1 MREIPRETR
10 KGLLFT
16 LIICGLIVVVGLVIA
31 PLRFQSEASGEK
43 KGKAKKGLIERTT
56 SHEEGLENY
65 DIREDKSEAAQ
76 DALLKF
82 REKVGTDAAR
92 VADIRE
98 GFVRGEE
105 ALRSRIPHLKVEYNT
120 DIRIPEVITPDVWR
134 TEIARLTGPSQMKR
148 SEILRNFVKQNNDL
162 FGVTDEQANSLVV
175 LSDYENPAG
184 NMGFAH
190 LEQRINGIP
199 VFRGEVKA
207 GFTKERE
214 IIRIINNLAPGLDY
228 QSLSTDFGNPVD
240 AVVAAARYA
249 NYELKEGDTTVNQ
262 AVSNDLKV
270 KFGRGGDWDITAEK
284 MYFPTEPGV
293 AVPAWRVLIWKP
305 VNAYYV
311 IVDAETGTLLWRKN
325 ITEDQNQPAT
335 YNVYAN
341 PNAFIP
347 VHDSPAPFT
356 PGPTDPTT
364 ATQAP
369 VISRVDITRVG
380 NEAPYT
386 FNNLGWITDGQNVTD
401 GNAVEAGVDRD
412 GTNGVDAPQTGSPNR
427 VFTTSPAWNPPPG
440 NPAPGDA
447 PLTPQAQRGAVIQMF
462 YVMNWYHDELYRL
475 GFTEPAFNFQNDN
488 FGRGGAGGDRVSA
501 EGQDSSGTNNANFAT
516 PADGGRGRMQMYIWT
531 GPDPDYDGTTDAD
544 VIIHEVT
551 HGTSNR
557 LHGNASGLTSNMS
570 RGMGEGW
577 SDFYAHVMLS
587 EPTDPINGIYT
598 TGGYVTYLVTA
609 GFTAN
614 YYYGIRRFPKA
625 VIAFTGG
632 PNRSACNNGPC
643 PHNPLTFRHLNS
655 NCNTEIGTTTTAVI
669 SAFPR
674 GPIGSSQCDQVHNA
688 GEIWSSALWEVRSL
702 MVQRLG
708 WADGTRCVLQAVTDG
723 MKLSPLN
730 PTFLQGRD
738 SIIQAATSLPAFCGS
753 SSSNVS
759 DVREGFRRRGM
770 GFSASIQST
779 SPAQV
784 TEAFDFPNV
793 QFTDPIVVSDAPGD
807 NDGYPEPGENLLISV
822 SVRNI
827 TGSTINNV
835 FVNISG
841 GPNVSYGN
849 IADGQTVTRQVPYTV
864 PSGAPCGSMH
874 QIQINVS
881 SDIGSQPPVTREF
894 RLGVPVGGPPVTFSN
909 TQTLTIPSSGPTTPY
924 GTTID
929 VTGLTGNKKIK
940 FEVTGITHT
949 WPSDLDFLLVGP
961 GGQKYI
967 FLSDSGGSDDVNN
980 LTFTLTDSAA
990 NQPSTTQW
998 TAGEFRPYNSGAND
1012 PFPSPAPSGPYANA
1026 APAGTDTF
1034 TSVFGT
1040 DSANLN
1046 GTWTLYVVD
1055 DASGD
1060 SGSMAGWKLTF
1071 ESDDYT
1077 CGLTSNVRSRA
1088 DFDGD
1093 GRTDLSVY
1101 RSSNNIWYLQRSTA
1115 GFTAVNWG
1123 QSGDIPVPADY
1134 DGDGKADIAIYRGVD
1149 DPTQFD
1155 YLVLRSGTNTLLS
1168 VNWGV
1173 SGDIPV
1179 PGDYDGDGIA
1189 DFALYR
1195 PSDQFW
1201 YVLKGSDFTP
1211 LIMLKFGQSGDVPV
1225 AGDFDGDGKADL
1237 TVFRN
1242 GTWITRRSSDGNVTF
1257 TNWGLS
1263 TDLLVPADYD
1273 NDNKDDIAVFRP
1285 SNGFWYI
1292 LRSSNGQGQ
1301 FVQFGTSGD
1310 VPVPGDYDGDGA
1322 DDIAV
1327 YRGGTWYVN
1336 RSTAGQLISAFGL
1349 SSDTPLPR
1357 TYIP

>member
-1 MREIPRETR
+1 MNMWKKLDETR
-10 KGLLFT
+10 KGLLISLLT
-16 LIICGLIVVVGLVIA
+16 IGLMLGVILIPRL
-31 PLRFQSEASGEK
+31 FQSEASTQSK
-43 KGKAKKGLIERTT
+43 VPQKGIQRTE

-65 DIREDKSEAAQ
+65 DIREDKSKQAHLILQE
-76 DALLKF
+76 F
-82 REKVGTDAAR
+82 REKAGKDAAV

-98 GFVRGEE
+98 GFVRGEK
-105 ALRSRIPHLKVEYNT
+105 ALQSRIPHVKFEYNT
-120 DIRIPEVITPDVWR
+120 DIKIPEVITPDVWR
-134 TEIARLTGPSQMKR
+134 SEIATLTEPSQMKR
-148 SEILRNFVKQNNDL
+148 SEILRNFVKQYNDL
-162 FGVTDEQANSLVV
+162 FGITDDQANSLVV
-175 LSDYENPAG
+175 IADYENPAG

-207 GFTKERE
+207 GFTKNRE
-214 IIRIINNLAPGLDY
+214 ILRIINNLAPGLDY

-249 NYELKEGDTTVNQ
+249 NYELKQDDTVINQ
-262 AVSNDLKV
+262 AASNDLKV

-311 IVDAETGTLLWRKN
+311 IVDAKTGTMLWRKN
-325 ITEDQNQPAT
+325 ITEDQTQSAT

-369 VISRVDITRVG
+369 VISRVDITRIG
-380 NEAPYT
+380 NESPYT
-386 FNNLGWITDGQNVTD
+386 FNNLGWITNGQNVTD
-401 GNAVEAGVDRD
+401 GNAVEAGIDRD
-412 GTNGVDAPQTGSPNR
+412 GTNGVDAPQVGNPNR
-427 VFTTSPAWNPPPG
+427 VFTTSSPAWNPPPG
-440 NPAPGDA
+440 NPAPGDD
-447 PLTPQAQRGAVIQMF
+447 PLTTQAQRGAVIQMF

-475 GFTEPAFNFQNDN
+475 GFTESAFNFQNDN
-488 FGRGGAGGDRVSA
+488 FGRGGLGGDRVSA
-501 EGQDSSGTNNANFAT
+501 EGQDSSGTNNANFST

-531 GPDPDYDGTTDAD
+531 GPTPDYDGTTDAD

-598 TGGYVTYLVTA
+598 TGGYVTYLITT

-625 VIAFTGG
+625 VISFTGG
-632 PNRSACNNGPC
+632 PNRPACNNGPC

-655 NCNTEIGTTTTAVI
+655 NCNTEIGTTTQANI

-674 GPIGSSQCDQVHNA
+674 GPIGSTQCDQVHNA
-688 GEIWSSALWEVRSL
+688 GEIWSSALWEVRAL

-708 WADGTRCVLQAVTDG
+708 WANGTRCVLQVVTDG
-723 MKLSPLN
+723 MKLAPLN
-730 PTFLQGRD
+730 PTFLQERD
-738 SIIQAATSLPAFCGS
+738 AIIQAANSLPSFCGT

-793 QFTDPIVVSDAPGD
+793 QYTDPLVVSDAPGD

-822 SVRNI
+822 SVRNN

-835 FVNISG
+835 FANING

-849 IADGQTVTRQVPYTV
+849 IADGQTVTKQIPYTV
-864 PSGAPCGSMH
+864 PATAPCGSMH

-881 SDIGSQPPVTREF
+881 SNVGAQPPVTKEF
-894 RLGVPVGGPPVTFSN
+894 RLGAPVGGPPVTFSN
-909 TQTLTIPSSGPTTPY
+909 TQALTIPDSGPSSPY
-924 GTTID
+924 GTTIN
-929 VTGLTGNKKIK
+929 VSGLSGNKKIK

-949 WPSDLDFLLVGP
+949 FPADLDFLLVGP

-967 FLSDSGGSDDVNN
+967 FLSDSGGGGDVSN

-990 NQPSTTQW
+990 QQPSTSQW
-998 TAGEFRPYNSGAND
+998 VAGEFLPYNSGAND
-1012 PFPSPAPSGPYANA
+1012 TFPSPAPTGPYANA

-1040 DSANLN
+1040 NGSNLN
-1046 GTWTLYVVD
+1046 GTWTLYLVD
-1055 DASGD
+1055 DAAGD

-1077 CGLTSNVRSRA
+1077 CSLSPSVKSRA

-1093 GRTDLSVY
+1093 GKTDLSVY
-1101 RSSNNIWYLQRSTA
+1101 RASNNTWYLQRSTA
-1115 GFTAVNWG
+1115 GFTSVLWG
-1123 QSGDIPVPADY
+1123 SGSDIPAPADY
-1134 DGDGKADIAIYRGVD
+1134 DGDGKTDVAVFRGNNT
-1149 DPTQFD
+1149 PGQFD
-1155 YLVLRSGTNTLLS
+1155 FFVLRSSTNTLLS
-1168 VNWGV
+1168 VEWGL
-1173 SGDIPV
+1173 SGDKVV
-1179 PGDYDGDGIA
+1179 PGDYDGDGKA

-1201 YVLKGSDFTP
+1201 YILKGSDFTI
-1211 LIMLKFGQSGDVPV
+1211 LSMTKFGQAGDIPV
-1225 AGDFDGDGKADL
+1225 AGDFDGDGKSDL

-1242 GTWITRRSSDGNVTF
+1242 GTWITRRSSDGNIVF
-1257 TNWGLS
+1257 VNWGLS
-1263 TDLLVPADYD
+1263 TDLPVPADYD

-1292 LRSSNGQGQ
+1292 LRSSNGQAQ
-1301 FVQFGTSGD
+1301 FVQFGASGD

-1336 RSTAGQLISAFGL
+1336 RSTSGLLVSSFGL
-1349 SSDTPLPR
+1349 SSDTPLPK